1 VQYLVDLL
9 NLKQI
14 GAFLVEDLTISW
26 KYILFGLA
34 LAAIVSVRKI
44 MILFSN

>member
-14 GAFLVEDLTISW
+14 AAFLVEDLTISW
-26 KYILFGLA
+26 QYILIA
-34 LAAIVSVRKI
+34 LAFAAVISV
-44 MILFSN
+44 